1 MRHWHGQEAEDMK
14 NESDHSSKRVS
25 IKVEGMDCPDC
36 ALTIQKTIA
45 RMPHVK
51 NVNLNFD
58 VGMLEATIWEEMDKR
73 DIEGEIRRLGYK
85 VEKPE
90 PFSFLKK
97 NERILLTV
105 ASGALAVLGFIFSHL
120 EVPAYSVIGIYVLS
134 IAAGGYHIARKGFL
148 SARSFT
154 FDMNFLMSVA
164 VIGAIIIGEWLEG
177 ASVVFLFSLA
187 QLLESYSVDK
197 ARNAIK
203 SLMNLTPPTTLVRR
217 MDGEKIV
224 LANEVDV
231 GETIIVKPGERVAL
245 DGIVVK
251 GYSHVN
257 QSLITG
263 EGMPQEKKEGDKV
276 FAGSLNGEGI
286 LEIMTSAPSHNTA
299 LTRIITLVERA
310 QEKRAPIASFIERFS
325 RVYTPSVIGAAI
337 LCAIIPPIF
346 LADWRTWFYRA
357 LVLLVISCPCALV
370 ISTPVTIIS
379 GLTKGARHGI
389 LVKGGLY
396 LERIG
401 SADVIALDKTGTLTH
416 GHPSV
421 TDIIPL
427 SRYDTR
433 EILSL
438 AASIEYGSEHPIGEA
453 MARKAKEEGIATM
466 EIEEFSTL
474 PGLGVKALVSGRR
487 VLLGNRKF
495 LTFEGIPLSSFEE
508 ERALADEGKTVMV
521 LTVEGIPAGLIA
533 IADTLK
539 EKSREVVED
548 LGFLGTEVIMLTGD
562 NRRTAEA
569 IGKVAGIKNV
579 LSEVLPED
587 KAAVIEKMQSEGKT
601 VAMVGDGINDAP
613 ALATADIGIA
623 MGAYGSDIAIET
635 SDIALMS
642 DDLAGIPYI
651 VGLSRHAMRVI
662 KQNILFAV
670 AIKAVFFFL
679 AFAGI
684 ATLWSAVFADM
695 GASLIVI
702 ANGLTLL
709 RWRG

>member
-1 MRHWHGQEAEDMK
+1 MK

>member
-1 MRHWHGQEAEDMK
+1 MK
-14 NESDHSSKRVS
+14 NEPAQVSKHVS
-25 IKVEGMDCPDC
+25 IKIEGMDCPDC

-58 VGMLEATIWEEMDKR
+58 VGVLEATIWEEMDRK
-73 DIEGEIRRLGYK
+73 DIEGEIRRLGYG
-85 VEKPE
+85 VEEPE
-90 PFSFLKK
+90 TFSFLKK
-97 NERILLTV
+97 NERILLT
-105 ASGALAVLGFIFSHL
+105 ATSGALAALGIIFSHL
-120 EVPAYSVIGIYVLS
+120 EFPVYSVIGIYVLS

-154 FDMNFLMSVA
+154 FDMNFLMSMA

-187 QLLESYSVDK
+187 QFLESHSVDR

-203 SLMNLTPPTTLVRR
+203 SLMKLTPPTTLVRR

-224 LANEVDV
+224 LANGVDV

-286 LEIMTSAPSHNTA
+286 LEIITSAPSHNTA
-299 LTRIITLVERA
+299 LARIITLVERA
-310 QEKRAPIASFIERFS
+310 QEKRAPIASFVERFS

-337 LCAIIPPIF
+337 LCAIIPPMF

-370 ISTPVTIIS
+370 ISTPVTIVS
-379 GLTKGARHGI
+379 GLTKSARHGI

-401 SADVIALDKTGTLTH
+401 SVDVIALDKTGTLTH

-427 SRYDTR
+427 QRYDTR

-438 AASIEYGSEHPIGEA
+438 AASVEYGSEHPIGKSI
-453 MARKAKEEGIATM
+453 ARKAKEEGIATM
-466 EIEEFSTL
+466 EIEEFSAL

-495 LTFEGIPLSSFEE
+495 LTFEGIPISSFEE
-508 ERALADEGKTVMV
+508 ERALADEGKTVIV
-521 LTVEGIPAGLIA
+521 LAVEGIPIGLIA

-539 EKSREVVED
+539 EKSGEVIED

-569 IGKVAGIKNV
+569 IGKIAGIKNV

-587 KAAVIEKMQSEGKT
+587 KVAEIEKLQGEGKT

-613 ALATADIGIA
+613 ALATADVGIA

-635 SDIALMS
+635 ADIALMS

-662 KQNILFAV
+662 KQNILFAI
-670 AIKAVFFFL
+670 AIKTVFFFL

>member
-1 MRHWHGQEAEDMK
+1 MK
-14 NESDHSSKRVS
+14 NESDHPSKRVS

-58 VGMLEATIWEEMDKR
+58 AGMLEATIWEEMDKR
-73 DIEGEIRRLGYK
+73 DIEGEIRRLGYE
-85 VEKPE
+85 VEKSE
-90 PFSFLKK
+90 SFSFLKK
-97 NERILLTV
+97 NERIMLT
-105 ASGALAVLGFIFSHL
+105 ATSGALATLGFIFSHL
-120 EVPAYSVIGIYVLS
+120 EVPVYSVIGIYVLS

-245 DGIVVK
+245 DGIVFK

-276 FAGSLNGEGI
+276 FAGSLNGEGV

-299 LTRIITLVERA
+299 LARIITLVERA
-310 QEKRAPIASFIERFS
+310 QEKRAPIASFVERFS

-337 LCAIIPPIF
+337 LCAIIPPMF

-370 ISTPVTIIS
+370 ISTPVTIVS

-427 SRYDTR
+427 SRYDTG

-438 AASIEYGSEHPIGEA
+438 AASVEYGSEHPIGEA
-453 MARKAKEEGIATM
+453 IARKAKEEGIVTI
-466 EIEEFSTL
+466 EIEGFSTL

-521 LTVEGIPAGLIA
+521 LAVEGIPAGLIA

-562 NRRTAEA
+562 NRRTAET
-569 IGKVAGIKNV
+569 IGKIAGIKNV
-579 LSEVLPED
+579 LSDVLPED
-587 KAAVIEKMQSEGKT
+587 KAAEIEKMQGEGKT

-613 ALATADIGIA
+613 ALAAADIGIA

-635 SDIALMS
+635 ADIALMS
-642 DDLAGIPYI
+642 DDLLGIPYI
-651 VGLSRHAMRVI
+651 VGLSRRAMRVI
-662 KQNILFAV
+662 KQNIIFAI
-670 AIKAVFFFL
+670 AIKTVFFFL